1 MKKLLGESALITYF
15 MYQNNDFSVLN
26 FSTFIDSV
34 TRQSMGQQAVAL
46 AKSVQYNSA
55 GSC

>member
-1 MKKLLGESALITYF
+1 MTF
-15 MYQNNDFSVLN
+15 VLN
-26 FSTFIDSV
+26 FSTFIDPV

-55 GSC
+55 GFVNFSVIVCEKL